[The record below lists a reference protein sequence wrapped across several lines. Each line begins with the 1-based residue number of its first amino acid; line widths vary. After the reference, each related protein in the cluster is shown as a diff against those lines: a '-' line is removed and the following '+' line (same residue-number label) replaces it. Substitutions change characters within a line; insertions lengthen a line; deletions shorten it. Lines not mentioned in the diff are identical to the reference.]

1 MARFVP
7 ITYPQCMCLAE
18 ATHESKRLCPRK
30 ALNVWLPFLILT
42 DLLFSPDRLN
52 R

>member
-7 ITYPQCMCLAE
+7 ITYPQCMRLDE
-18 ATHESKRLCPRK
+18 ATPQSKGLCPRK